1 MVQIQ
6 LNMAIYYGWF
16 FNCFSFFF
24 FLNHWPIVYQVHCF
38 ALLIRSVSFFGFWFI
53 FALSLFHSCEF
64 HFTIQPL
71 CTPPQVRPHIHTYKP
86 RTYHYDCCTISLL
99 IRVVWGIKQAHAE
112 TKWKTHAFHHRTLP
126 GLWHPDPTQSRL
138 EPCKLNLDTS
148 KYIISRRQ
156 VYLWVVVPQTRATG
170 TNNKRVR
177 YAFDQS
183 TAWWLVGCV
192 FTWF

>member
-1 MVQIQ
+1 MLKSSEKHTTRPTRLAERTSYLFLRDNGTDTTEYGYILWMV
-6 LNMAIYYGWF
+6 

-112 TKWKTHAFHHRTLP
+112 TK
-126 GLWHPDPTQSRL
+126 
-138 EPCKLNLDTS
+138 
-148 KYIISRRQ
+148 
-156 VYLWVVVPQTRATG
+156 
-170 TNNKRVR
+170 
-177 YAFDQS
+177 
-183 TAWWLVGCV
+183 
-192 FTWF
+192 